1 MRKVYIKDLKVSDV
15 LLSHNFAVKEFTKK
29 KGKTGKE
36 YFNVTLSDKTG
47 QVNAKVWGTNFN
59 EVDQNAK
66 AGDVV
71 SVTGRVDEF
80 LEKPQVIIEKMKI
93 VKDFDPADF
102 LVKGERDQDEIWKE
116 IQDEVSDLK
125 DKAIKD
131 LINKIFS
138 DEKFVKKYKEV
149 PAAEIVHQD
158 YIGGLLEHTYEMM
171 VVARTC
177 KNLYTQVRWAELL
190 YGVLFH
196 DVGKVEE
203 LNPTGV
209 TLERTKSG
217 ALLGHLIQGLL
228 FLDKQF
234 PKDFDA
240 EKKDRLL
247 HMVASH
253 NGKKELGSPVVPM
266 TLEAIL
272 LSAIDDLSFMVGAY
286 FTHIRKNDAD
296 DRGLTGYNR
305 YLGASMLLND
315 Y

>member
-1 MRKVYIKDLKVSDV
+1 MRKVFIKDLKVSDV
-15 LLSHNFAVKEFTKK
+15 LLNHNFAVKEFTKK
-29 KGKTGKE
+29 KGKTGKD
-36 YFNVTLSDKTG
+36 YFNVVLADKTG
-47 QVNAKVWGTNFN
+47 QVSAKVWGTNFN
-59 EVDQNAK
+59 EVDQNVK
-66 AGDVV
+66 VGDVV

-80 LEKPQVIIEKMKI
+80 LEKPQVIIEKMAI
-93 VKDFDPADF
+93 IKDFDPSDF
-102 LVKGERDQDEIWKE
+102 LVKGERDQDQIWKE
-116 IQDEVSDLK
+116 VLDEVNGLDDK
-125 DKAIKD
+125 DIKD
-131 LINKIFS
+131 LITKIFS

-149 PAAEIVHQD
+149 PAAELVHQD
-158 YIGGLLEHTYEMM
+158 YVGGLLEHTYEMM
-171 VVARTC
+171 IIGKAS
-177 KNLYTQVRWAELL
+177 KDLYKEVKWSELL
-190 YGVLFH
+190 YGILFH

-217 ALLGHLIQGLL
+217 ALLGHLVQGLL

-234 PKDFDA
+234 PKDFDE

-272 LSAIDDLSFMVGAY
+272 LSSIDDLSFMVGTY
-286 FTHIRKNDAD
+286 FTHLRKNESD

-305 YLGASMLLND
+305 YLGASLLLND